1 MLKGEMN
8 VGFIVCYMS
17 NVSDN
22 AVTLNTI
29 GLDKYH
35 SEFSRVILMWLILND
50 LHSQYYSCTEKE
62 IAEDITTFVSWK

>member
-1 MLKGEMN
+1 MTVIVVLKGEMN

-35 SEFSRVILMWLILND
+35 SEFSRVICINVTNSKRFALTILQ
-50 LHSQYYSCTEKE
+50 LY
-62 IAEDITTFVSWK
+62 

>member
-1 MLKGEMN
+1 MTVIVVLKGEMN

-35 SEFSRVILMWLILND
+35 SEFSRVILM
-50 LHSQYYSCTEKE
+50 
-62 IAEDITTFVSWK
+62 